1 MGWHQVNRQ
10 EVFLNGGQR
19 GDGNDITNRSSAIV
33 DRSQGPISLAPDF
46 LGLGSGSLLDLILS
60 SLLKK

>member
-1 MGWHQVNRQ
+1 M
-10 EVFLNGGQR
+10 FLNGGQR
-19 GDGNDITNRSSAIV
+19 GDGSDITNRSSAIV